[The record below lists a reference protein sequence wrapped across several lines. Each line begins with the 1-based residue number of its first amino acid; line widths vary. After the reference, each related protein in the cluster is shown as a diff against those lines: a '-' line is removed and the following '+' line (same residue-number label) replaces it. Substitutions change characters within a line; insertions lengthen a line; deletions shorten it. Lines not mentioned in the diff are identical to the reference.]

1 MARRDNPRAVRIA
14 EQIQRELPGLIRLEL
29 DDPDVGM
36 VTLTG
41 VEVAADLAHAKV
53 FFTVLEAPDAR
64 VDTVA
69 SRRRQSTQALARAA
83 GYLRS
88 ELGSRLRLRSVPQ
101 LHFFYD
107 ESIERGAH
115 LSRLIDR
122 AVSDD
127 EGRG

>member
-1 MARRDNPRAVRIA
+1 VRIA

-64 VDTVA
+64 VDAVA

>member
-64 VDTVA
+64 VDAVA

>member
-1 MARRDNPRAVRIA
+1 MARRENPRALRIA

-29 DDPDVGM
+29 DDPEVGM

-53 FFTVLEAPDAR
+53 FFTVLEVPGAEAAA
-64 VDTVA
+64 VGV
-69 SRRRQSTQALARAA
+69 RRQQSIQALGRAA
-83 GYLRS
+83 GYLRA

-122 AVSDD
+122 AVQDD
-127 EGRG
+127 ESRG

>member
-64 VDTVA
+64 VDAVA
-69 SRRRQSTQALARAA
+69 SRRRQSTQALGRAA

>member
-1 MARRDNPRAVRIA
+1 MARRENPRALRIA

-29 DDPDVGM
+29 DDPEVGM

-53 FFTVLEAPDAR
+53 FFTVLEVPGAGAAA
-64 VDTVA
+64 VGV
-69 SRRRQSTQALARAA
+69 RRQQSTQALGRAA
-83 GYLRS
+83 GYLRA

-122 AVSDD
+122 AVQDD
-127 EGRG
+127 ESRG

>member
-1 MARRDNPRAVRIA
+1 MARRENPRALRIA

-29 DDPDVGM
+29 NDPEVGM

-53 FFTVLEAPDAR
+53 FFTVLEVPDAQAEA
-64 VDTVA
+64 VA
-69 SRRRQSTQALARAA
+69 ARRRASAQALGRAA
-83 GYLRS
+83 GFLRT
-88 ELGSRLRLRSVPQ
+88 ELGARLRLRSVPQ

-122 AVSDD
+122 AIRDD
-127 EGRG
+127 ESRG